1 MAIAEASLRNLIPV
15 RQGQIL
21 NPNGRPKGSRNKLEE
36 RFLADL
42 HKDWE
47 EHGIQALEDGR
58 TKDPM
63 TYVKMVASLMPN
75 KVTAENAL
83 DGISRD
89 DLRVAIDA
97 LRSWIVAPD
106 ARAIGQDSGE
116 PGQAIGLP
124 AISEAG

>member
-1 MAIAEASLRNLIPV
+1 MNSPAAHLTTYQFPKGRS
-15 RQGQIL
+15 G
-21 NPNGRPKGSRNKLEE
+21 NPAGRPVGTRNKLEE

-97 LRSWIVAPD
+97 LRSWIAAPD
-106 ARAIGQDSGE
+106 ARAIGQDASE
-116 PGQAIGLP
+116 SGQALGLP
-124 AISEAG
+124 PVPEAG